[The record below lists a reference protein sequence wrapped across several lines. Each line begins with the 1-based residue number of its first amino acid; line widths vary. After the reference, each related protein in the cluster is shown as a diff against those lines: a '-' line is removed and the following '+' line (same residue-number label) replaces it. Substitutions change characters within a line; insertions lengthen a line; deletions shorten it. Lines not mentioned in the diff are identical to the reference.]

1 MPICLFGADAS
12 RFEYGYIAGF
22 GSTNFADVCWTSKSG
37 PHPFEQCKHHFR
49 GPDGTLHEVNFKQ
62 SLSIILQNAA
72 LWGVLSVPT
81 YFMFSSYTLAT
92 VSAKLPLEHVKST
105 QHGD

>member
-1 MPICLFGADAS
+1 MHFLLAILQVMPICLFGADAS

-49 GPDGTLHEVNFKQ
+49 GPDGTLHEVNLKQ
-62 SLSIILQNAA
+62 
-72 LWGVLSVPT
+72 T
-81 YFMFSSYTLAT
+81 Y
-92 VSAKLPLEHVKST
+92 
-105 QHGD
+105 

>member
-37 PHPFEQCKHHFR
+37 PHPFEQCKHQFR
-49 GPDGTLHEVNFKQ
+49 GPDGTLHEVRRFFRLRMGNY
-62 SLSIILQNAA
+62 STNLS
-72 LWGVLSVPT
+72 
-81 YFMFSSYTLAT
+81 F
-92 VSAKLPLEHVKST
+92 E
-105 QHGD
+105 